1 MKNRGTSQAEL
12 VALPCNRGKLIVDAT
27 CCPADIRFPTDMSLL
42 NEGRENTE
50 RIIDFLYPMDKE
62 SKKKPRD
69 YRQEAHTA
77 FISYTKR
84 RRAST
89 SIRRKALRKQLN
101 YMKRNIL
108 HIERMLNRIDAD
120 VPYRL
125 INRFLVIKNLYRQ
138 QRQMYERRERK
149 VEKRIVSVTQ
159 PHIRPI
165 VRGKAGKS
173 VEFGAKISLSLS
185 DGFSFIDHLSWESF
199 NEAGDLI
206 SQIEKYKIRYGYYPE
221 SVHADKIYQNRE
233 NRRYCKERDIRM
245 TGKPLGRPPKETE
258 KNKEE
263 LKAASKQRYQD
274 DVDRIAVEGR
284 FGVAKR
290 KYGMGLIKA
299 KLKSTSE
306 TEIYLSILVMNLD
319 KMCSKE
325 LAQIEER
332 FKIRRKRAA

>member
-1 MKNRGTSQAEL
+1 
-12 VALPCNRGKLIVDAT
+12 
-27 CCPADIRFPTDMSLL
+27 MSLL
-42 NEGRENTE
+42 NEARENTE
-50 RIIDFLYPMDKE
+50 RIIDFLYPLDKE

-77 FISYTKR
+77 FIAYTKKR
-84 RRAST
+84 RPST

-101 YMKRNIL
+101 YLKRNIK
-108 HIERMLNRIDAD
+108 HIERMLNRIDD
-120 VPYRL
+120 EVPYSL
-125 INRFLVIKNLYRQ
+125 INRFLVVKELYRQ
-138 QRQMYERRERK
+138 QRQMFERKERK

-165 VRGKAGKS
+165 VRGKAGTP
-173 VEFGAKISLSLS
+173 VEFGAKVSISLC
-185 DGFSFIDHLSWESF
+185 DGFSFIDHLSWENF

-206 SQIEKYKIRYGYYPE
+206 YQIEKYKDRYGYYPE

-233 NRRYCKERDIRM
+233 NRKYCKERNIRM

-263 LKAASKQRYQD
+263 LKAASRQRYQD

-284 FGVAKR
+284 IGVAKR
-290 KYGMGLIKA
+290 KYGLGLIKS

-306 TEIYLSILVMNLD
+306 TEIFLSVLVMNLD

-325 LAQIEER
+325 MAEIEER
-332 FKIRRKRAA
+332 FKIRRNKAA